1 MYTKPQAE
9 QLLRRIESVVV
20 SEAGGSR
27 TLGGAISYALG
38 GESALGAALD
48 EAVNKDDRNRAADSS
63 SQGNGGRSQRQDP
76 TDDAAKFKRIRDEVE
91 AEQTA
96 KTAATVKPHGAFAR
110 LGGNP

>member
-1 MYTKPQAE
+1 MYTKQQAE

-27 TLGGAISYALG
+27 SLGGAISYALG
-38 GESALGAALD
+38 GESALADALD

-63 SQGNGGRSQRQDP
+63 QADGGRSRQDQAD
-76 TDDAAKFKRIRDEVE
+76 DDARFKRIRDEVE
-91 AEQTA
+91 ADQTA